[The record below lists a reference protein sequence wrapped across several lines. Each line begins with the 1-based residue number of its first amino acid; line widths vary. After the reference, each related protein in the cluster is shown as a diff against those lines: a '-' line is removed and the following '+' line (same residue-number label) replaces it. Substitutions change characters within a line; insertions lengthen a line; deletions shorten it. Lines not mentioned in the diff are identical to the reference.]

1 MVAQRS
7 HDDRRQKISLSLD
20 AATIKYMDAYVAA
33 HPTTNRSRVVED
45 AMRDFR
51 RRQIQA
57 ELERQY
63 EEPECAIVQQE
74 LEEWR
79 AIRRAAATYAATQH

>member
-7 HDDRRQKISLSLD
+7 HEERRQKISLSLD

-33 HPTTNRSRVVED
+33 HPATNRSRMVED

-57 ELERQY
+57 DLERQY
-63 EEPECAIVQQE
+63 EEPESAIVRQE

-79 AIRRAAATYAATQH
+79 ATRRAAAAYAAIHH